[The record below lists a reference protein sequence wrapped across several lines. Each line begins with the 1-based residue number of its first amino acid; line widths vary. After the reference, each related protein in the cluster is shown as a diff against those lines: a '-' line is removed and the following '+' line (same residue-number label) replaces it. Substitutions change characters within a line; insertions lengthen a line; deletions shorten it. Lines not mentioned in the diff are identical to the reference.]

1 MKNLWLRRFD
11 EHLQVLGLDMAPM
24 AWDLAKYPWKSDIER
39 YAVLDDLVKNEK
51 TL

>member
-1 MKNLWLRRFD
+1 MSNLWIRRFD
-11 EHLQVLGLDMAPM
+11 ENLQVLGFELAPI

-51 TL
+51 